1 VLLPRSGPEV
11 ALDEYRGL
19 GLADPAPR
27 DTQYQIFYFL
37 SVGVEPAR
45 VQTEK
50 GEKDHEPDALVPVH
64 KRVISHDVEEMG
76 RCHLMEAF
84 VQEPPF
90 EGSQGNSK
98 RGLQEAEVPD
108 A

>member
-1 VLLPRSGPEV
+1 ML
-11 ALDEYRGL
+11 LDEYRGF
-19 GLADPAPR
+19 GLADPATR
-27 DTQYQIFYFL
+27 DTQHQIFDFS

-50 GEKDHEPDALVPVH
+50 GEQGHEPDALVPVH

-76 RCHLMEAF
+76 RGDLMEAF

-90 EGSQGNSK
+90 K
-98 RGLQEAEVPD
+98 RSRRVFPGQTAGGRGP
-108 A
+108 